1 MLTEL
6 DIGIDFL
13 TESLR
18 TGGTEVEAVI
28 QILWL
33 RSEALDIDFI
43 SV

>member
-1 MLTEL
+1 MFTKL
-6 DIGIDFL
+6 DIGIDYL

-18 TGGTEVEAVI
+18 MGRTEVEAVI

>member
-1 MLTEL
+1 MFTKL
-6 DIGIDFL
+6 DIGIDYL

-18 TGGTEVEAVI
+18 MLLEAVI